1 MLPTKGGHFIK
12 EDPYAFDTSFFKLT
26 AAEAAVL
33 DPKQRI
39 LLEVTYEALENAGLP
54 LPRVAGTRTA
64 CIIGTAWSDYRDAL
78 VRDFEQWPRL
88 YLMGVSDEMISNR
101 LSHYFDLRGPSLTVE
116 TACSSSLVAIHQA
129 CESLRSG
136 QAEVC
141 SFQLKSGDQKEEPA
155 PPPSTFWDLDPNPV
169 KRSSCSQYTFRDRWP
184 WQAEST

>member
-1 MLPTKGGHFIK
+1 MEHRKQPASQTERQTTDAAHQTADGYSPETNRYNTSAFYHANPKDRQNVLPTKGGHFIK
-12 EDPYAFDTSFFKLT
+12 EDPYAFDSSFFKFS

-54 LPRVAGTRTA
+54 PPRMAGTRTA

-88 YLMGVSDEMISNR
+88 YLMGVSDEMVSNR
-101 LSHYFDLRGPSLTVE
+101 LSHFFDLRGPSLTVE

-136 QAEVC
+136 QAEV
-141 SFQLKSGDQKEEPA
+141 
-155 PPPSTFWDLDPNPV
+155 
-169 KRSSCSQYTFRDRWP
+169 RS
-184 WQAEST
+184 